1 MFDAWFWIWVV
12 LAAVLLVAELLTTGL
27 FMLPFGLG
35 AAVAAAMNAFD
46 LALVWQW
53 LGFLGLSLVLFFS
66 LRSLADR
73 LTHEPPVKTGIDR
86 LVGKTG
92 VVIEDLVPDGRTG
105 MVRIMREEWR
115 ADAPGYHEL
124 AAGTQVV
131 VERVEGAHVVVRP
144 VDEP

>member
-1 MFDAWFWIWVV
+1 MFDTWFWIWVV
-12 LAAVLLVAELLTTGL
+12 LAAVLLIAELLTTGL

-35 AAVAAAMNAFD
+35 AGIAAAMNAAG
-46 LALVWQW
+46 LELVWQW
-53 LGFLGLSLVLFFS
+53 LGFLGFSLVFFFS

-73 LTHEPPVKTGIDR
+73 LTHEPPIKTGIDR

-105 MVRIMREEWR
+105 MVRVMREDWR
-115 ADAPGYHEL
+115 ADAPGHEPL
-124 AAGTQVV
+124 PTGTQVV

-144 VDEP
+144 VDKA